1 MTVTLGLSSVFTG
14 HTTNATATAR
24 KADGTTE
31 VVAAT
36 WSSDRTTVA
45 TVSPT
50 GLVTAVGSGTAN
62 IVASY
67 QGLTGSAPFSVTPDF
82 SGTWRGTL
90 RFASCEGF
98 GDPRTCGHFNPV
110 GTTGDMTLVFTQDGN
125 GVQGTF
131 DFTYQGTYWHSPAY
145 HFWGTLSGVFDAEGV
160 LSMQGRSPSGSNWIP
175 DWRTKIVGGT
185 QEGSFSQVWPPVEH
199 WDKTGII
206 SWDSLALKK

>member
-1 MTVTLGLSSVFTG
+1 MTLGLSSVFTG
-14 HTTNATATAR
+14 HTTAATATAR
-24 KADGTTE
+24 EADGTTE
-31 VVAAT
+31 VVAVT

-45 TVSPT
+45 TVSPA

-67 QGLTGSAPFSVTPDF
+67 QGLTGSAAFSVTPDF
-82 SGTWRGTL
+82 SGTWKGTV

-98 GDPRTCGHFNPV
+98 ADPRTCGHFNPV

-131 DFTYQGTYWHSPAY
+131 DFVYQGPYPGMPAY
-145 HFWGTLSGVFDAEGV
+145 HFWGTLSGAFDAEGV
-160 LSMQGRSPSGSNWIP
+160 LLMQGRSPSGSYAIP
-175 DWRTKIVGGT
+175 DWRTRIVGGT

-199 WDKTGII
+199 WDKAGII
-206 SWDSLALKK
+206 RWYSLALKK